1 MNVSSADIARMTDN
15 LVKAVAQRAGLTEDQ
30 SRKAILAAFEVLK
43 EQIPADAAKD
53 VDTFAKGGGNLDVA
67 LEWFLTRVGR
77 K

>member
-1 MNVSSADIARMTDN
+1 MTDN
-15 LVKAVAQRAGLTEDQ
+15 LVKAVAQRANITEEQ

-53 VDTFAKGGGNLDVA
+53 VDTFARGGGDLNVA